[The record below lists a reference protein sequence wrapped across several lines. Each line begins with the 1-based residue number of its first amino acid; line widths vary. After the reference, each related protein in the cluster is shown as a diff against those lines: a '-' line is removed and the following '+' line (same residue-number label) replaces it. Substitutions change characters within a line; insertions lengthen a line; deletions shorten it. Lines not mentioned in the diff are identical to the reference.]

1 MCSDKF
7 LLIFDKKN
15 AYDSTHNFC
24 SVWGT
29 YSSTKENL
37 IFVLAKHTILKGCA
51 NDLVSKKL
59 GFSCILKFS

>member
-51 NDLVSKKL
+51 NDL
-59 GFSCILKFS
+59 